1 MNKEIR
7 NAKITSTMLGFED
20 HGILTCM
27 LHLDYGSLHQGF
39 GGYSLKY
46 YGIEF
51 IEKVLRAV
59 GVETWEE
66 LRGKHVRVESDNLK
80 VYRIGHIIEDRW
92 YEPEGR

>member
-1 MNKEIR
+1 MKEIK

-27 LHLDYGSLHQGF
+27 LHLDYGGMNQGF

-66 LRGKHVRVESDNLK
+66 LRGKHVRVEADNLK
-80 VYRIGHIIEDRW
+80 VYRIGHIIENRW
-92 YEPEGR
+92 YEPEA